1 MVLKNEKPVVV
12 LTRRWPES
20 VEAELAEQYTL
31 IRNATDEAF
40 TADELAEALTQAD
53 AVCPT
58 VTDGLTADVFAAAA
72 QKGIRAKLLA
82 NFGVGYNH
90 IDLASAQ
97 AHGLS
102 ITNTPGVLTAATAEI
117 AMTLLLMCARR
128 TGEGERLVRNGDWQ
142 GWHPTHMLST
152 QVTGKTLG
160 IVGMGR
166 IGSALARQAHHG
178 FGMRIIYSSRTPLSE
193 SIAVELGA
201 EFLPLNEVLAAADF
215 VSLHCPAT
223 PETRNLIDAQAL
235 AAMRKEA
242 ILINTARGDVV
253 VESDLIQALK
263 NSVIAGAGLDVY
275 AHEPSVPDE
284 LQGMEQVVLLP
295 HMGSGTQETRQAMG
309 RCAMANLHAYFANQ
323 LLPNAIG

>member
-58 VTDGLTADVFAAAA
+58 VTDRLTADVFAAAA

-102 ITNTPGVLTAATAEI
+102 ITE
-117 AMTLLLMCARR
+117 
-128 TGEGERLVRNGDWQ
+128 
-142 GWHPTHMLST
+142 
-152 QVTGKTLG
+152 
-160 IVGMGR
+160 
-166 IGSALARQAHHG
+166 
-178 FGMRIIYSSRTPLSE
+178 
-193 SIAVELGA
+193 
-201 EFLPLNEVLAAADF
+201 
-215 VSLHCPAT
+215 
-223 PETRNLIDAQAL
+223 
-235 AAMRKEA
+235 
-242 ILINTARGDVV
+242 
-253 VESDLIQALK
+253 
-263 NSVIAGAGLDVY
+263 Y
-275 AHEPSVPDE
+275 A
-284 LQGMEQVVLLP
+284 
-295 HMGSGTQETRQAMG
+295 
-309 RCAMANLHAYFANQ
+309 RCA
-323 LLPNAIG
+323 

>member
-1 MVLKNEKPVVV
+1 MVLKNEKAVVV

-20 VEAELAEQYTL
+20 VEAELAQQYTL

-58 VTDGLTADVFAAAA
+58 VTDRLTADVFAAAA

-309 RCAMANLHAYFANQ
+309 RCAMANLHAYFANRP
-323 LLPNAIG
+323 LPNAIG